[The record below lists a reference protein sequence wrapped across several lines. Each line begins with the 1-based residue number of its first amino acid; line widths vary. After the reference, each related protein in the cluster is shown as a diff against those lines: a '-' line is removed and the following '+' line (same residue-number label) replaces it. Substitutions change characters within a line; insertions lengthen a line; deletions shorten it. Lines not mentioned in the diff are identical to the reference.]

1 MAWQRRQLMRAAA
14 AALAFSMTASGVVLM
29 AQDNPDT
36 LVETQAARPFLGV
49 RLADGDNGVEVVAV
63 GESSPAEAAGIEVGD
78 ILTHIGDTEVTTAA
92 EAADAIA
99 ALAAGDVVS
108 ITVERD
114 GEEQTLEA
122 TLAEIPEMVTVTVRP
137 GSGHGTHGGRI
148 EGVIERLGGSNF
160 AYDSETDQ
168 WTVSDIAEDSP
179 LYESGLRAGDV
190 ITAVN
195 GEALD
200 QEGLMSL
207 LGTLRQSDT
216 LTLTIERDGDSQDVD
231 VAIQDLFSFDRM
243 PQMFQF
249 GGRHDL
255 QGMFQQRFG
264 AQGGRLGLSFLP
276 LDEDTAAENDVAVTE
291 GALVMEVTADSPA
304 AEAGLEA
311 GDVITAVNG
320 EAVNEEWTLRNRIAA
335 YEAGDVLTLDVLRGD
350 ETLQLEVTLGEPEMA
365 ASMGMMPFGDFN
377 FDGMNI
383 PFGQLFGPDGMPFG
397 FDMQIPLP
405 EGAQTAPSSNP
416 NT

>member
-1 MAWQRRQLMRAAA
+1 MMAWQRRQLMRAAAA

-29 AQDNPDT
+29 AQDSPDT

-49 RLADGDNGVEVVAV
+49 RLADGNNGVEVVAV
-63 GESSPAEAAGIEVGD
+63 GEGSPAEAAGIETGD
-78 ILTHIGDTEVTTAA
+78 ILVRVGDTDVTTST

-99 ALAAGDVVS
+99 ALAAGDAVS
-108 ITVERD
+108 ITVQRD

-122 TLAEIPEMVTVTVRP
+122 TLTEIPEMVTVTVRP
-137 GSGHGTHGGRI
+137 GSGHGMHGGRL
-148 EGVIERLGGSNF
+148 EGAIERLGGSNF

-168 WTVSDIAEDSP
+168 WTVSEIADDSP
-179 LYESGLRAGDV
+179 LYEAGLRAGDV

-195 GEALD
+195 GETLNR
-200 QEGLMSL
+200 EGLREL
-207 LGTLRQSDT
+207 FGTLLEADT
-216 LTLTIERDGDSQDVD
+216 VTLTIERDGESQDVEI
-231 VAIQDLFSFDRM
+231 AIQDLFSFERM

-249 GGRHDL
+249 GGR
-255 QGMFQQRFG
+255 QGLRDMFQGRFDS
-264 AQGGRLGLSFLP
+264 QGGRLGLSFLP

-291 GALVMEVTADSPA
+291 GALVMEVMADLPA

-320 EAVNEEWTLRNRIAA
+320 EPVNEEWTLRNRIAA
-335 YEAGDVLTLDVLRGD
+335 YEAGDVITLEVLRGD
-350 ETLQLEVTLGEPEMA
+350 ETLQLEVTLGEIEMA
-365 ASMGMMPFGDFN
+365 SAMGMMPFSGFS
-377 FDGMNI
+377 FDGSNI
-383 PFGQLFGPDGMPFG
+383 PFG
-397 FDMQIPLP
+397 FDMLIPMP